1 MPKGDPQATPTS
13 DKPRV
18 LVCDDL
24 APVALER
31 MAAQGMEVVVRTGL
45 DEAALCAAAADFE
58 AVIVRSATRITK
70 AVIEA
75 APKLRVIG
83 RAGVGVDNVDC
94 DAATRHGVV
103 VMNTPTGNSTTTGE
117 LAIALLLSLA
127 RRLPQGVRRV
137 LDGNWSKKGL
147 VGTEIT
153 GKTLG
158 VIGLGRI
165 GRVVAERGLG
175 LKLNVIAFDPYLS
188 GLKSGG
194 SSPVPG
200 VELVDFE
207 TLLENSDF
215 ISLHVPLVDATR
227 HLISWKEVARMRKGA
242 FLINAARGG
251 IVDEE
256 AVLDALEDGHLAGAA
271 FDVLESEPP
280 SADNPML
287 QRDDVIVT
295 PHLGASSRE
304 AQVRVAHDIA
314 DQISD
319 FLNLGVARNAVN
331 APTLPAAKVRELA
344 PYLLL
349 AEKIGLFLSQ
359 TIAGPIRKLEL
370 VVGGEAA
377 IGAMEHLKLA
387 LMVGC
392 LRKGSGSSDVNFVNA
407 PLKAREAGLRILEST
422 ESEPTFVAGQIDVR
436 ATPRAEGESHRVVG
450 AVFGSKPHLV
460 RIDHA
465 HMDLPAW
472 GNLLI
477 TAHRDRP
484 GVLGELGTL
493 LGANGVNIRRLE
505 LAPAKKKGA
514 AQDSAEEALASG
526 YLTLD
531 QEPEASVLEKLKELD
546 AVEKIYFVKLS

>member
-1 MPKGDPQATPTS
+1 MPKGDSQASPTV

-31 MAAQGMEVVVRTGL
+31 MAAQGLEVIVRTGL

-58 AVIVRSATRITK
+58 ALIVRSATRITK
-70 AVIEA
+70 PVIEA

-94 DAATRHGVV
+94 DAATRNGVV

-127 RRLPQGVRRV
+127 RRLPQGARRV
-137 LDGNWSKKGL
+137 LDGTWSKKGL

-153 GKTLG
+153 GQSLG

-175 LKLNVIAFDPYLS
+175 LKMNVIAFDPYLS

-194 SSPVPG
+194 SSPVAG
-200 VELVDFE
+200 VQLVGFE
-207 TLLENSDF
+207 ELLENSDF
-215 ISLHVPLVDATR
+215 ISLHVPLLESTR
-227 HLISWKEVARMRKGA
+227 HLISFKEVARMRKGA

-256 AVLDALEDGHLAGAA
+256 AVIDALDDGHLAGAA
-271 FDVLESEPP
+271 FDVLENEPP
-280 SADNPML
+280 SADHPL
-287 QRDDVIVT
+287 LKRSDVIVT
-295 PHLGASSRE
+295 PHLGASSKE

-331 APTLPAAKVRELA
+331 APTLPAAQVRELA

-359 TIAGPIRKLEL
+359 TVDGPIRKLEL
-370 VVGGEAA
+370 VVGGEAV

-392 LRKGSGSSDVNFVNA
+392 LRKGSGASDVNFVNA

-422 ESEPTFVAGQIDVR
+422 EAEPTFTAGQLDVR
-436 ATPRAEGESHRVVG
+436 ATPRADGESRRIKG
-450 AVFGSKPHLV
+450 AVFGRDPHFV
-460 RIDHA
+460 RIDQA
-465 HMDLPAW
+465 HMDLPAR

-477 TAHRDRP
+477 TAHRDQP

-493 LGANGVNIRRLE
+493 LGKHGINIRRLE
-505 LAPAKKKGA
+505 LAPPPKQEGTVEAG
-514 AQDSAEEALASG
+514 EEPLATGFLS
-526 YLTLD
+526 LD
-531 QEPEASVLEKLKELD
+531 QEPSAEILERLKELG
-546 AVEKIYFVKLS
+546 AVEKLHFVKL